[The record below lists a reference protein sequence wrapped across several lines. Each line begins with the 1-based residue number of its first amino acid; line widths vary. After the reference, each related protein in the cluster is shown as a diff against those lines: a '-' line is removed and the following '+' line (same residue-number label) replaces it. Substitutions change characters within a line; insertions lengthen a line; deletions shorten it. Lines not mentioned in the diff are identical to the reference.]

1 MLEQLDMLN
10 SLYKDK
16 GVVILGFPCSQIFSR
31 EFGTNEEIQK
41 YVTEK
46 NVKFRIFQRVEV
58 NGKNAC
64 ELYKLLRKQS
74 ELNSTQIGMNFGR
87 FIVDREGNVKS
98 YHRPTGKPSNFINDI
113 KSVL

>member
-1 MLEQLDMLN
+1 MFDQLDMLN
-10 SLYKDK
+10 SQYKDK
-16 GVVILGFPCSQIFSR
+16 GLVILGFPCSQIFSR

-46 NVKFRIFQRVEV
+46 NVKFRVFQRVAV

-64 ELYKLLRKQS
+64 ELYKFLRKHS

-87 FIVDREGNVKS
+87 FIVDRQGNIKS
-98 YHRPTGKPSNFINDI
+98 YHRPSGNASNFIDDI
-113 KSVL
+113 ESVL